1 MPSAFRRIECP
12 GFPESGRIGPNQR
25 SVSLVHPV
33 RVTLTAKPTACPE
46 DDNRSCTIWPARS
59 AKTTG
64 WTRASSSIAALRG
77 RGDRKTYQLCRQVS
91 DTLNFVLSGDTGD
104 DVLRG
109 LYVDRVDPAP
119 DASRLLVSVAPL
131 DRNDDTPMEVYL
143 TKLMAISGKLR
154 SEVAASI
161 SRRKT
166 PELTYRVVPPDEPSM
181 DDEDSFDQ
189 ESE

>member
-1 MPSAFRRIECP
+1 MSRRRQSKLHDP
-12 GFPESGRIGPNQR
+12 AGKVG
-25 SVSLVHPV
+25 
-33 RVTLTAKPTACPE
+33 E
-46 DDNRSCTIWPARS
+46 DDGGDPGKFLDRRP
-59 AKTTG
+59 
-64 WTRASSSIAALRG
+64 RG

-131 DRNDDTPMEVYL
+131 DRHDETPPDVYL

-161 SRRKT
+161 SRRKS
-166 PELTYRVVPPDEPSM
+166 PELAFRLVPPDEPM
-181 DDEDSFDQ
+181 REDDESSADQ

>member
-1 MPSAFRRIECP
+1 MSRRRRSKLQNLA
-12 GFPESGRIGPNQR
+12 GKIG
-25 SVSLVHPV
+25 
-33 RVTLTAKPTACPE
+33 E
-46 DDNRSCTIWPARS
+46 DDGVDPRQFFDRRSR
-59 AKTTG
+59 
-64 WTRASSSIAALRG
+64 RRV
-77 RGDRKTYQLCRQVS
+77 DRKAYQLCRQVS

-109 LYVDRVDPAP
+109 LYVESVDPAP

-131 DRNDDTPMEVYL
+131 DRNDPTPVDVYL
-143 TKLMAISGKLR
+143 TKLAAVSGKLR

-166 PELTYRVVPPDEPSM
+166 PELAFRVIPPDDPQAVQ
-181 DDEDSFDQ
+181 EDPDVDQ